1 MILADIIEG
10 EAKIINV
17 NDIDTDNIF
26 HASLLT
32 IHDPNEIKKHIFGN
46 LMGYENF
53 SEEDHKGEILVVGS
67 NFGKGSTRQQAVTGF
82 LAHGIKII
90 IGKSFA
96 PIYYT
101 NAINEGLLL
110 IQAPEINKLDI
121 ENGEKLKLDIKNSKL
136 IQNSTSETI
145 KVEKVPQPVIDII
158 NAGGLLEL
166 GKSLN

>member
-1 MILADIIEG
+1 MLVTDIVKG
-10 EAKIINV
+10 KAKVIDID
-17 NDIDTDNIF
+17 DIDTDNIF

-32 IHDPNEIKKHIFGN
+32 IHDPQEIKKHIFGN
-46 LMGYENF
+46 LPDYENF
-53 SEEDHKGEILVVGS
+53 SEEDHNGEILIVGN

-110 IQAPEINKLDI
+110 IQAPEIADLKI
-121 ENGEKLKLDIKNSKL
+121 QNGEKLILDIEKSVL
-136 IQNSTSETI
+136 IQHSTGKSIEVVKI
-145 KVEKVPQPVIDII
+145 PQPVIDII
-158 NAGGLLEL
+158 NAGGLMEL
-166 GKSLN
+166 GKSLI